1 MKVNSLNDKIGCIF
15 FPSDDYEVEFDM
27 KSTDTI
33 HDLKL
38 KFEEEEGIPPEHQSY
53 FSGPVEL
60 EDETLVSTLVEVF
73 GNTLDVK
80 LRKAAMMST
89 NHDITIVYGKG
100 RKKFE
105 KVHLKAG
112 LSREIKLKHN
122 KFGIVTHVFENKDD
136 AESGGKDNNV
146 YTVERYK
153 LPNDKEQTI
162 VLKSEGN
169 NTVAYLATDLGEVQL
184 HPEVMEYKM
193 GTSPIE
199 LLKNVL
205 KTGGSMAQII
215 SAVNTIVSLG
225 KKR

>member
-1 MKVNSLNDKIGCIF
+1 
-15 FPSDDYEVEFDM
+15 M

-38 KFEEEEGIPPEHQSY
+38 MFEEEEGIPPEHQSY

-112 LSREIKLKHN
+112 LSREINLKHN
-122 KFGIVTHVFENKDD
+122 KFGIVTHVFENKDE

-153 LPNDKEQTI
+153 LPTDKEQTI

-169 NTVAYLATDLGEVQL
+169 NTVAFMVNELGEEVQL
-184 HPEVMEYKM
+184 QPELMEYKM

-199 LLKNVL
+199 HLINALKMGRNV
-205 KTGGSMAQII
+205 AEII
-215 SAVNTIVSLG
+215 SAVDKVREWGKQCYLG
-225 KKR
+225 NFKANADSNA

>member
-1 MKVNSLNDKIGCIF
+1 
-15 FPSDDYEVEFDM
+15 M

-80 LRKAAMMST
+80 LRKAATVST
-89 NHDITIVYGKG
+89 NQDITLVFGKG
-100 RKKFE
+100 RKKFQ

-112 LSREIKLKHN
+112 VQRKINLKHN

-193 GTSPIE
+193 GASPIE
-199 LLKNVL
+199 HLKNVL
-205 KTGGSMAQII
+205 KMGGSVAQII
-215 SAVNTIVSLG
+215 SAVDTVVSLG

>member
-1 MKVNSLNDKIGCIF
+1 
-15 FPSDDYEVEFDM
+15 M

-38 KFEEEEGIPPEHQSY
+38 RFEEEEGIPPEHQSY

-73 GNTLDVK
+73 GDTLDVK

-136 AESGGKDNNV
+136 NESGGKDNNV

-153 LPNDKEQTI
+153 LPTDKEQTI
-162 VLKSEGN
+162 VLKSERN
-169 NTVAYLATDLGEVQL
+169 NTVAYFSDRPWRGAAPPRGDGVQDGDVADRASEERL
-184 HPEVMEYKM
+184 ED
-193 GTSPIE
+193 
-199 LLKNVL
+199 
-205 KTGGSMAQII
+205 GGQRGSDHQRRQHRHKF
-215 SAVNTIVSLG
+215 G
-225 KKR
+225 

>member
-1 MKVNSLNDKIGCIF
+1 M
-15 FPSDDYEVEFDM
+15 
-27 KSTDTI
+27 
-33 HDLKL
+33 
-38 KFEEEEGIPPEHQSY
+38 
-53 FSGPVEL
+53 
-60 EDETLVSTLVEVF
+60 VEVF
-73 GNTLDVK
+73 GDTLDVK
-80 LRKAAMMST
+80 LKKAATVST
-89 NHDITIVYGKG
+89 NQDITLVFGKG

-112 LSREIKLKHN
+112 VTQRITLKHN

-193 GTSPIE
+193 GTPPIE
-199 LLKNVL
+199 HLKNVL
-205 KTGGSMAQII
+205 KMGGSVAQII
-215 SAVNTIVSLG
+215 CAVIDLG
-225 KKR
+225 NWRKGYFEAKNVLTSGHR

>member
-1 MKVNSLNDKIGCIF
+1 
-15 FPSDDYEVEFDM
+15 M

-73 GNTLDVK
+73 GDTLDVK

-112 LSREIKLKHN
+112 VTQKITLKH

-136 AESGGKDNNV
+136 TENGGKDDNV

-205 KTGGSMAQII
+205 KTGGSVAQIV
-215 SAVNTIVSLG
+215 SAVNTVVSLG

>member
-1 MKVNSLNDKIGCIF
+1 MNDKIGCIF
-15 FPSDDYEVEFDM
+15 FTSDDYEVAFDM

-73 GNTLDVK
+73 GDTLDVK

-153 LPNDKEQTI
+153 LPTDKEQTI

-169 NTVAYLATDLGEVQL
+169 NTVAYLTSDLGEVQL

-205 KTGGSMAQII
+205 KTGGSVAQII
-215 SAVNTIVSLG
+215 SAVNTVVSLG
-225 KKR
+225 KKG

>member
-1 MKVNSLNDKIGCIF
+1 ML
-15 FPSDDYEVEFDM
+15 
-27 KSTDTI
+27 
-33 HDLKL
+33 
-38 KFEEEEGIPPEHQSY
+38 
-53 FSGPVEL
+53 
-60 EDETLVSTLVEVF
+60 EVF
-73 GNTLDVK
+73 GDTLDVK

-122 KFGIVTHVFENKDD
+122 KFGIMTHVFENKDD
-136 AESGGKDNNV
+136 DESGGKDNNV

-153 LPNDKEQTI
+153 LPSDKEQTI
-162 VLKSEGN
+162 VLT
-169 NTVAYLATDLGEVQL
+169 TVAYLVTDLGEEVQL
-184 HPEVMEYKM
+184 DPEMMEYKM

-205 KTGGSMAQII
+205 KTGGSVAQII
-215 SAVNTIVSLG
+215 SAVNTVVGLG
-225 KKR
+225 KKL

>member
-1 MKVNSLNDKIGCIF
+1 
-15 FPSDDYEVEFDM
+15 M

-199 LLKNVL
+199 LLITALKMGRNV
-205 KTGGSMAQII
+205 AEII
-215 SAVNTIVSLG
+215 SAVDKVREWGKHCYLG
-225 KKR
+225 NFEANADSNA

>member
-1 MKVNSLNDKIGCIF
+1 ML
-15 FPSDDYEVEFDM
+15 
-27 KSTDTI
+27 
-33 HDLKL
+33 
-38 KFEEEEGIPPEHQSY
+38 
-53 FSGPVEL
+53 
-60 EDETLVSTLVEVF
+60 EVF
-73 GNTLDVK
+73 GDTLDVK

-153 LPNDKEQTI
+153 LPTDKEQTI

-205 KTGGSMAQII
+205 KTGGSVAQII
-215 SAVNTIVSLG
+215 SAVNTVVNLG
-225 KKR
+225 KKC

>member
-1 MKVNSLNDKIGCIF
+1 M
-15 FPSDDYEVEFDM
+15 
-27 KSTDTI
+27 
-33 HDLKL
+33 
-38 KFEEEEGIPPEHQSY
+38 
-53 FSGPVEL
+53 
-60 EDETLVSTLVEVF
+60 VEVF

-80 LRKAAMMST
+80 LRKAATVTT
-89 NHDITIVYGKG
+89 NHDITLVFGKG
-100 RKKFE
+100 RKKFQ
-105 KVHLKAG
+105 KLYLKAG
-112 LSREIKLKHN
+112 VRNEIKLQHN

-153 LPNDKEQTI
+153 LPADKEQAI

-169 NTVAYLATDLGEVQL
+169 NTVAYLTTDLGEVQL

-205 KTGGSMAQII
+205 KTGGSVAQII
-215 SAVNTIVSLG
+215 SAVNTVVSLG

>member
-1 MKVNSLNDKIGCIF
+1 M
-15 FPSDDYEVEFDM
+15 
-27 KSTDTI
+27 
-33 HDLKL
+33 
-38 KFEEEEGIPPEHQSY
+38 
-53 FSGPVEL
+53 
-60 EDETLVSTLVEVF
+60 VEVF

-136 AESGGKDNNV
+136 AESDGKDNNV

-153 LPNDKEQTI
+153 LPTDKEQTI

-169 NTVAYLATDLGEVQL
+169 NTVAFMVNDLGEEVQL
-184 HPEVMEYKM
+184 DPELMEYKM

-199 LLKNVL
+199 HLKNVL
-205 KTGGSMAQII
+205 KMGGSVAQII
-215 SAVNTIVSLG
+215 SAVNTVVSLG